1 MLRIIFTSMLVNR
14 TGIRITKMIHRTYD
28 MRGNRISVA
37 LSLSPLGDLRKSVSK
52 LKSPAVMDMIFSI
65 VLAVEENGDLYR
77 RLKQQCQT
85 YDPYIYCTHAYVWK
99 RNSSV
104 KN

>member
-1 MLRIIFTSMLVNR
+1 MLVNR

-28 MRGNRISVA
+28 MRGNKISAA

-77 RLKQQCQT
+77 RLKQQCQI
-85 YDPYIYCTHAYVWK
+85 YDPCTCIHMKKEIAQSKINVIHAI
-99 RNSSV
+99 R
-104 KN
+104 

>member
-1 MLRIIFTSMLVNR
+1 
-14 TGIRITKMIHRTYD
+14 

-52 LKSPAVMDMIFSI
+52 LKSPAVMDMIFNI

-85 YDPYIYCTHAYVWK
+85 YDPCIYCTHMEKEIAQSKINANVIHAI
-99 RNSSV
+99 
-104 KN
+104 

>member
-1 MLRIIFTSMLVNR
+1 MLVNR

-28 MRGNRISVA
+28 MRGNKISAA

-77 RLKQQCQT
+77 RLKQQCQI
-85 YDPYIYCTHAYVWK
+85 YDPCTCIHMEKEIAQSKINVIHAI
-99 RNSSV
+99 R
-104 KN
+104 

>member
-1 MLRIIFTSMLVNR
+1 
-14 TGIRITKMIHRTYD
+14 
-28 MRGNRISVA
+28 MRGNKISAA

-77 RLKQQCQT
+77 RLKQQCQI
-85 YDPYIYCTHAYVWK
+85 YDPCTCIHMKKEIAQSKINVIHAI
-99 RNSSV
+99 R
-104 KN
+104 

>member
-85 YDPYIYCTHAYVWK
+85 YDPYIYCAHAYVWK